1 MTEPAVSLVRCSSC
15 SSWPVESRRPFLYQT
30 FTRVAVVFLENS
42 FVFPSRR
49 LLLVRW
55 VSAVTSRRRTD
66 GAWCRDLHPRI
77 TATETALKLSE
88 NEEEQRSV
96 FTQRLRALYGPGTK
110 ACRKKKRARKLTPH
124 GAIQSSLLSE
134 VPTWLVHPSQVF
146 KVATAFMATKVS
158 VREGVR
164 FRRPRANLDWLGLG
178 LDKGHRAPEKY
189 GPPRSTKLQKIFVTF
204 LNYCCGP
211 IYLLKLKN

>member
-1 MTEPAVSLVRCSSC
+1 MVQA
-15 SSWPVESRRPFLYQT
+15 
-30 FTRVAVVFLENS
+30 
-42 FVFPSRR
+42 RR
-49 LLLVRW
+49 L
-55 VSAVTSRRRTD
+55 A
-66 GAWCRDLHPRI
+66 
-77 TATETALKLSE
+77 E
-88 NEEEQRSV
+88 
-96 FTQRLRALYGPGTK
+96 
-110 ACRKKKRARKLTPH
+110 KKRARKLTPH